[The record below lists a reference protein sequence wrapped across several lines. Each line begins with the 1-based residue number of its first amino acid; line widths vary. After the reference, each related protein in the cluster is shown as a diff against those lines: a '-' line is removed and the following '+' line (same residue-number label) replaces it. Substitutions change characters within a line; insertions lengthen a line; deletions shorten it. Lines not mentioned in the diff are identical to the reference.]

1 MSISAKWD
9 ALVQWV
15 KDSFGP
21 PPHRVEVADPEP
33 FEYVT
38 KTSEQLEIGDYIVAY
53 SGYVQRIGA
62 VEYDGKRLVVTKAG
76 HAPEYEFYAYE
87 NDKFSIRK
95 VKGKSHGY

>member
-1 MSISAKWD
+1 MSNPKWE

-15 KDSFGP
+15 KDAFGP
-21 PPHRVEVADPEP
+21 MPTAVADPEP
-33 FEYVT
+33 FEYIT

-53 SGYVQRIGA
+53 SGYVQRLGA
-62 VEYDGKRLVVTKAG
+62 VEYDGKRLVVTKSG
-76 HAPEYEFYAYE
+76 HSPEYEFYAYE

>member
-1 MSISAKWD
+1 MSASAKWD

-21 PPHRVEVADPEP
+21 PLTLSDLEP

-38 KTSEQLEIGDYIVAY
+38 KTSEQLAVGDYIVAY
-53 SGYVQRIGA
+53 SGYVQRLGA

-76 HAPEYEFYAYE
+76 HAQPQQFYAYE
-87 NDKFSIRK
+87 GDEFSIRK
-95 VKGKSHGY
+95 VKGDKHGH